1 MKGKTQFS
9 RDEAKRIIELIEQK
23 LLASKSEQKNIRNQ
37 IRSIGFYYSDFSNKK
52 GYNVNDFNQLIVSR
66 NIEIKKEG
74 NSTKQQLKISE
85 KESKKE
91 IPNIISAKKVDL
103 EEIDQRF
110 LTKNKFVSYSELDNE
125 ILNCTGFY
133 LIKLKVGSKL
143 PDRYQNVLDQR
154 KNKYIYIGKAE
165 GQTLK
170 DRLEQEI
177 EHKSP
182 GTFFRSIGSV
192 LEKRPIKGHLKGK
205 KNQNNFKFSESDTF
219 EIIEWLKMNVEI
231 SIVKNTYNF
240 NFEKTLIN
248 KYCPLLNDT
257 HNPKKLS
264 ELKEDK
270 AICRKIARG

>member
-9 RDEAKRIIELIEQK
+9 RDEANRIIELIEQK
-23 LLASKSEQKNIRNQ
+23 LLASQSEQKNIRNQ
-37 IRSIGFYYSDFSNKK
+37 LRNIGFYYSNFSNKK

-66 NIEIKKEG
+66 NIEIKNED
-74 NSTKQQLKISE
+74 NSTKQQLKTSG

-91 IPNIISAKKVDL
+91 IPNIISDKKNDF

-110 LTKNKFVSYSELDNE
+110 LIENKFVSYSELDNE

-133 LIKLKVGSKL
+133 LIKLKLGSKL

-182 GTFFRSIGSV
+182 GTFFRSIGTV
-192 LEKRPIKGHLKGK
+192 LEKSPIKGHLKGK
-205 KNQNNFKFSESDTF
+205 KNQNNFKFSESDTL

-231 SIVKNTYNF
+231 SIIKNTNDF

-257 HNPKKLS
+257 HNPKKLL